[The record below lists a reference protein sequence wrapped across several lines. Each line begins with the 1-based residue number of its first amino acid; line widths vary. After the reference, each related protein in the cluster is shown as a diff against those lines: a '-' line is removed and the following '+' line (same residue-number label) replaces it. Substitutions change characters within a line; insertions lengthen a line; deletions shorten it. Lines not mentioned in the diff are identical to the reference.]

1 MLIYDPVERAA
12 ATDLLSH
19 AYILSVPEAAT
30 TSGGSGG
37 AMAAGSSGSSTLG
50 ATAGLVNAAA
60 KAMAPPGPTAAGAA
74 AVAVP
79 AGAAP
84 LVAGDTAY
92 AQQGQGQG
100 DDGPATT
107 KVR

>member
-19 AYILSVPEAAT
+19 PYILSVPEVATAT
-30 TSGGSGG
+30 TGGG
-37 AMAAGSSGSSTLG
+37 AASSSTLG

-60 KAMAPPGPTAAGAA
+60 KAAAPAAAPPATSAVAPGITAASLAA
-74 AVAVP
+74 NEGVHAE
-79 AGAAP
+79 
-84 LVAGDTAY
+84 GDVGSSMERRSDVSAS
-92 AQQGQGQG
+92 
-100 DDGPATT
+100 T